1 MAVVA
6 VWKCDRDG
14 SLFDTKKEAE
24 VYDKSFELAETI
36 TLFLNQE
43 ITGIDEQISKEIG
56 LALAKR
62 RDDLLKACKGKME
75 ALLPKDETPEVEVE
89 EEAKALDEDAGANSD
104 ESVDSNEDD
113 EENVVIKNSVC
124 FVSQSKKMVAVEAT

>member
-43 ITGIDEQISKEIG
+43 IAGIDEQISKEIG
-56 LALAKR
+56 LLLAKR
-62 RDDLLKACKGKME
+62 RDDLLKACKGKTE
-75 ALLPKDETPEVEVE
+75 ALLPKTEPEVLD
-89 EEAKALDEDAGANSD
+89 EEATADPDTEADAD
-104 ESVDSNEDD
+104 KDQ
-113 EENVVIKNSVC
+113 EENVTELASV
-124 FVSQSKKMVAVEAT
+124 Q